1 MIEIAN
7 VKISYD
13 RFDKC
18 YILGILERNTKES
31 KALILDKK
39 GNKKRNELE
48 DDIIFFL
55 SSFSNIYI
63 YCNVRKTTSII
74 SWKRG
79 KGCLPRFI
87 SLQKFMIVGK
97 LSLAENCSQEI
108 LFPQSI
114 NRRVDCGARS
124 FVSIGPTVMDADLN
138 SSTWNTYVVVSG
150 RNRKL
155 FESWPN
161 KCSEFGKQDKK
172 KKKKKKRKEE
182 GERRGWA

>member
-1 MIEIAN
+1 
-7 VKISYD
+7 
-13 RFDKC
+13 
-18 YILGILERNTKES
+18 
-31 KALILDKK
+31 
-39 GNKKRNELE
+39 
-48 DDIIFFL
+48 
-55 SSFSNIYI
+55 
-63 YCNVRKTTSII
+63 
-74 SWKRG
+74 
-79 KGCLPRFI
+79 
-87 SLQKFMIVGK
+87 MIVGK

-155 FESWPN
+155 FESWPS

-172 KKKKKKRKEE
+172 KRRRKREKRRGREE
-182 GERRGWA
+182 GGHDKRGK